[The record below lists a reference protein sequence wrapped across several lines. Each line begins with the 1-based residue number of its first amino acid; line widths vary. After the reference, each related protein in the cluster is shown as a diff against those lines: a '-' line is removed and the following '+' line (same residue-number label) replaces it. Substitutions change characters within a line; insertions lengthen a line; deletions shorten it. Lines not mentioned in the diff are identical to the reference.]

1 MSPVRR
7 FIAHRTFCA
16 SQVVTAM
23 TTQTHHLL
31 TYAARLLVVY
41 ALTLAAH
48 AHAQPAS
55 PTSEQE
61 QRQLQGYA
69 DYAAGNYALAYRQ
82 FMKAA
87 RDGVRAAQYNVAIMT
102 LRGEVKPSPSKAVYA
117 QAIGWLRKSADAKFP
132 EAQFALGK
140 LYETGELVPRDLRVA
155 FDWYAKAAEQSHLDA
170 QLEVLTA
177 YLLGR
182 GVNKDAALAATWA
195 EKAAVAGDTG
205 AQYLLA
211 GFYEKGEGVTADLG
225 RALEWYTQAA
235 RSGDAAAAA
244 QAREV
249 AKRMRD
255 MQ

>member
-1 MSPVRR
+1 
-7 FIAHRTFCA
+7 
-16 SQVVTAM
+16 M
-23 TTQTHHLL
+23 TTQTHAMLSC
-31 TYAARLLVVY
+31 AARLLV
-41 ALTLAAH
+41 ACSLTLAAL

-87 RDGVRAAQYNVAIMT
+87 RDGIRAAQYNVAIMT
-102 LRGEVKPSPSKAVYA
+102 LRGEVKPTPSKAENA
-117 QAIGWLRKSADAKFP
+117 QAIGWLRKSANANFP
-132 EAQFALGK
+132 EAQYALGK
-140 LYETGELVPRDLRVA
+140 LYETGELVPRDLRAA
-155 FDWYAKAAEQSHLDA
+155 FGWYAKAAEQSHLDA

-182 GVNKDAALAATWA
+182 GVNQDAALAASWA

-211 GFYEKGEGVTADLG
+211 GFYERGEGVTADLS

-249 AKRMRD
+249 ARRMRD